1 MVTCIAPREDH
12 MSTTPDTS
20 TSEPQLLASD
30 QPRSLWRNRDYLL
43 LWGGQALSDIG
54 GAVSELAYPLLVL
67 AVTHS
72 PAQAGLV
79 AALRAL
85 PSTLFSLF
93 AGVLVD
99 RWDRRWV
106 MLVCDVGRA
115 LSLASI
121 PVAYALGH
129 LTIWQLYITAFLEG
143 TLMVVF
149 RLAKSAAVAQVVTR
163 AQLTSAIAQEELV
176 EGTTSLAGP
185 SLSGLFYTLGTMLP
199 FIADAISYA
208 VSIVTMLLIRTPF
221 QAERTA
227 RRRKFWEEIGE
238 GVRWVWHQPFIL
250 TMTLLMGAGAFAV
263 SADSLIII
271 VLAQRQHAS
280 AVVIGLI
287 IAAFG
292 VGAILGSL
300 LVPRLRHRLTVG
312 QSILLTRWYVVLSW
326 PLFALAPVPL
336 LLGAVQFGNG
346 VVEPIED
353 VPYFSHRLEL
363 IPDELRGRVLSA
375 CRLFPGLMRPLGLA
389 VIGILIQR
397 LGIFPAIWLEWV
409 WLLVTTGIVTVI
421 PQVRRERAGEPR

>member
-72 PAQAGLV
+72 PAQAGFV

-85 PSTLFSLF
+85 PSTLFSLL

-106 MLVCDVGRA
+106 MLVCDIGRA

-143 TLMVVF
+143 SLMVVF

-163 AQLTSAIAQEELV
+163 AQLTTAIAQEELV

-199 FIADAISYA
+199 FIADAVSYA
-208 VSIVTMLLIRTPF
+208 VSIVTLLLIRTPF

-227 RRRKFWEEIGE
+227 RRRRFWAEIGV
-238 GVRWVWHQPFIL
+238 GVRWVWQQPFVL
-250 TMTLLMGAGAFAV
+250 TMTLLMGAGAFTL

-312 QSILLTRWYVVLSW
+312 QSILLTRWYFVLSW

-336 LLGAVQFGNG
+336 VLGAVQFGSG

-375 CRLFPGLMRPLGLA
+375 CRMFPGLMRPLGLA

-397 LGIFPAIWLEWV
+397 LGIFTAIWLEWV

>member
-1 MVTCIAPREDH
+1 
-12 MSTTPDTS
+12 
-20 TSEPQLLASD
+20 
-30 QPRSLWRNRDYLL
+30 
-43 LWGGQALSDIG
+43 
-54 GAVSELAYPLLVL
+54 
-67 AVTHS
+67 
-72 PAQAGLV
+72 
-79 AALRAL
+79 
-85 PSTLFSLF
+85 
-93 AGVLVD
+93 
-99 RWDRRWV
+99 
-106 MLVCDVGRA
+106 MLVCPGAPWSPALLQGKITCPLRLIPRRVSLSCLRPTSRARSGAIVTTCSSGAGRRFPISVA
-115 LSLASI
+115 PSQSSPIRCSCWPSPI
-121 PVAYALGH
+121 PP
-129 LTIWQLYITAFLEG
+129 
-143 TLMVVF
+143 F

-163 AQLTSAIAQEELV
+163 AQLTTAIAQEELV

-199 FIADAISYA
+199 FIADAVSYA
-208 VSIVTMLLIRTPF
+208 VSIVTLLLIRTPF

-227 RRRKFWEEIGE
+227 RRRRFWAEIGV
-238 GVRWVWHQPFIL
+238 GVRWVWQQPFVL
-250 TMTLLMGAGAFAV
+250 TMTLLMGAGAFTL

-312 QSILLTRWYVVLSW
+312 QSILLTRWYFVLSW

-336 LLGAVQFGNG
+336 VLGAVQFGSG

-375 CRLFPGLMRPLGLA
+375 CRMFPGLMRPLGLA

-397 LGIFPAIWLEWV
+397 LGIFTAIWLEWV

>member
-1 MVTCIAPREDH
+1 

-54 GAVSELAYPLLVL
+54 GAISELAYPLLVL

-72 PAQAGLV
+72 PAQAGFV

-85 PSTLFSLF
+85 PSTLFSLL

-106 MLVCDVGRA
+106 MLVCDIGRA

-121 PVAYALGH
+121 PFAYALGH

-143 TLMVVF
+143 SLMVVF

-163 AQLTSAIAQEELV
+163 AQLTTAIAQEELV

-199 FIADAISYA
+199 FVADAISYA

-227 RRRKFWEEIGE
+227 RRRRFWAEIGD
-238 GVRWVWHQPFIL
+238 GVRWVWHQPFVL
-250 TMTLLMGAGAFAV
+250 TMTLLMGAGAFTL

-375 CRLFPGLMRPLGLA
+375 CRLFPGLMRPLGLV

-397 LGIFPAIWLEWV
+397 VGIFPAIWLEWV